1 MNPNNESRAAS
12 HGGDGDHGD
21 SLEFVLDTARRAHE
35 QQVATFERHRVRAG
49 TLLAFAAVLVT
60 VSGAASPIE
69 GYALLQA
76 SGTFCVLLAAVAFLT
91 ASSWPGLRL
100 VPTVRWFRTAEV
112 ETTRSA
118 SEARL
123 LRSLLFALETNQR
136 PLQRISIL
144 LSIGLLWLLAGTSI
158 IGARLTL
165 LLL

>member
-1 MNPNNESRAAS
+1 MGPHAHSGTAS
-12 HGGDGDHGD
+12 HGENGDRGD
-21 SLEFVLDTARRAHE
+21 SLEFVLDTARRAYE
-35 QQVATFERHRVRAG
+35 QQVATFERHRARAG
-49 TLLAFAAVLVT
+49 ALLAFAAVLVT
-60 VSGAASPIE
+60 VSGAARPIE

-76 SGTFCVLLAAVAFLT
+76 SGTFCVLLAAVVFLT

-112 ETTRSA
+112 EKTQSA

-136 PLQRISIL
+136 PLQRISTL
-144 LSIGLLWLLAGTSI
+144 LSIGLFWLLAGTSI